1 MANLNKVF
9 LMGNL
14 TRDPELRYTP
24 SGTAV
29 CEFGLAINRRWT
41 TPDGEKRE
49 ETCFVDCQM
58 WGRRGE
64 VIAEYLSKGKPL
76 FVEGRLQLDQWEGKD
91 GQRRSKMRVVADNF
105 EFLGGRGEGG
115 SGGRGGSKSGG
126 RGDGDSGSRGG
137 SKSGGRGDGDSGGR
151 GDSGSGGGGG
161 RRGSG
166 GEDHRGGGGRR
177 EQSESRPAG
186 PEAPEGGVNVKD
198 DAIPF

>member
-29 CEFGLAINRRWT
+29 CEFGLAVNRQWT

-64 VIAEYLSKGKPL
+64 VISEYMRKGRPL

-91 GQRRSKMRVVADNF
+91 GQKRSRMRVVAENF
-105 EFLGGRGEGG
+105 EFIGGRSDEGN
-115 SGGRGGSKSGG
+115 RGGARAGQSGD
-126 RGDGDSGSRGG
+126 RGASRG
-137 SKSGGRGDGDSGGR
+137 
-151 GDSGSGGGGG
+151 
-161 RRGSG
+161 
-166 GEDHRGGGGRR
+166 
-177 EQSESRPAG
+177 RPA
-186 PEAPEGGVNVKD
+186 PQRAQEPPPKEAPSKPEDGFDVKD
-198 DAIPF
+198 DDIPF